1 MLSDRLLRQGA
12 ITEIV
17 GPLSSGRT
25 SLMIDCL
32 GAVTR
37 ASGVAALVD
46 ADDAFD
52 PVGAERAGVVLARVL
67 WVRCGGRRDA
77 ALRAT
82 DLIVRCPGFRL
93 VVLDVGESPPRLT
106 LAAAFRWR
114 LAVRRAGIPL
124 LVVGRRRI
132 AGAGAGLAVEARR
145 ERLVWAGP
153 GRTPTRL
160 DGVRT
165 RLTVL
170 RGPVPTVA
178 VSMDN
183 APPEP
188 IWW

>member
-1 MLSDRLLRQGA
+1 MIGDRLLRQGA
-12 ITEIV
+12 VTEIV

-32 GAVTR
+32 GTVTH
-37 ASGVAALVD
+37 AGGVAALVD

-67 WVRCGGRRDA
+67 WVRCDGRRDA

-82 DLIVRCPGFRL
+82 DLLARCPGWAL
-93 VVLDVGESPPRLT
+93 VALDVGESPPRLT
-106 LAAAFRWR
+106 LAAAFKLR
-114 LAVRRAGIPL
+114 LAVRRAGIAL
-124 LVVGRRRI
+124 LVAGRRRI
-132 AGAGAGLAVEARR
+132 MGSSAGLAIEARR
-145 ERLVWAGP
+145 EGLVWTGP

-170 RGPVPTVA
+170 RGPVPP
-178 VSMDN
+178 VSIDV
-183 APPEP
+183 PFEP
-188 IWW
+188 LWWSA